1 MRSMILNLI
10 IITPFHSPSSTIQV
24 TYVPQS
30 RVNFKGT
37 PSEFYFQAQQFAAQ
51 KGRPRGDLPTL
62 IHDLGLEQVVL
73 NQAWTEL
80 SGGQAQ
86 RVALAIAVA
95 LRPSILLLDEP
106 TSACDPVSVRR

>member
-1 MRSMILNLI
+1 MRSKISNLI

-73 NQAWTEL
+73 NQAWTGL
-80 SGGQAQ
+80 SGL
-86 RVALAIAVA
+86 ALAIAVA

>member
-1 MRSMILNLI
+1 ML
-10 IITPFHSPSSTIQV
+10 QV